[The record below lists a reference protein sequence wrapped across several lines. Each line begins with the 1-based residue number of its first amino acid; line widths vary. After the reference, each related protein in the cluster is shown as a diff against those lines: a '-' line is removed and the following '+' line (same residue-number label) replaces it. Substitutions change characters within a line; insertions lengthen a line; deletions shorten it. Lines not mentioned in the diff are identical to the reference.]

1 MMMKMSI
8 RNITDTATND
18 LLGGLCPQCY
28 RILSECKCSETKP
41 ITEVNRS
48 GMRNRENGVMK

>member
-48 GMRNRENGVMK
+48 GTRNREIQ